1 VEDDEGPHQESAGE
15 NRQGH
20 GKPQDTPTLRYIKY
34 HKAAEGT
41 SVLAI
46 CHTLRPTDGFWYRAT
61 IGFQSEISPRLPA
74 GVRFEFFIMTLQ
86 TAFYGPPTDGE
97 PTLE

>member
-1 VEDDEGPHQESAGE
+1 MMKARTRKAPARTAKGTASH
-15 NRQGH
+15 
-20 GKPQDTPTLRYIKY
+20 QDTPTLRYIKY